1 MNDTISPLS
10 AWYQAIRPKT
20 LTAAVTPVIVG
31 SAIAMAEGGFHWDV
45 ALVASF
51 CAVMIQIGTN
61 LYNDVADF
69 ERGTDTADR
78 LGPTRVTQAGWLQPG
93 QVRSGAYISFLLATV
108 GGAYLVAIGGWPV
121 LLIGAISILAGLAY
135 TAGPFP
141 LAYNGFG
148 DLFVIIFFGF
158 VGVCGTV
165 YIHLGWLPGIAWLA
179 ALSTGS
185 TITAL
190 LVVNNVRDVDTDR
203 AAGRR
208 TIPVLFGRDV
218 GVVEYG
224 LLLGLA
230 YASPL
235 FIVLLDLSNLGVL
248 VTWLSLP
255 YAVWLVRFVAAT
267 RGKELNRALAGTARI
282 VLIHGLLL
290 SIGLVLSGLNPTF

>member
-1 MNDTISPLS
+1 MNHTRSPFS

-31 SAIAMAEGGFHWDV
+31 SSIAIAESGFHWDA

-69 ERGTDTADR
+69 ERGTDTVDR

-93 QVRSGAYISFLLATV
+93 QVRAGAYISFLLAAV
-108 GGAYLVAIGGWPV
+108 GGAYLVAIGGWPI
-121 LLIGAISILAGLAY
+121 LLIGGASILAGLAY

-148 DLFVIIFFGF
+148 DLFVMIFFGF
-158 VGVCGTV
+158 VGVCGTTYV
-165 YIHLGWLPGIAWLA
+165 HLGWLPGIAWLA
-179 ALSTGS
+179 ALATGS

-218 GVVEYG
+218 GVVEYS
-224 LLLGLA
+224 LLMSLA
-230 YASPL
+230 YGSPL
-235 FIVLLDLSNLGVL
+235 VIALLDSSNLGVL
-248 VTWLSLP
+248 LTWLSLP
-255 YAVWLVRFVAAT
+255 YAVWLVRFVAVT
-267 RGKELNRALAGTARI
+267 QGKDLNRALAGTARI

-290 SIGLVLSGLNPTF
+290 SIGLVLPVLDPSL